1 MYAHLCGDLIAL
13 PVPRPMVYSYNFI
26 PMAGMNM
33 SQDRRSCLSYLA
45 EGTNMSNA
53 SFVSAN
59 ALRSAVIPSAHT
71 TNKPSTWHATKPAFY
86 AAFYA
91 GYEANGGSIE

>member
-1 MYAHLCGDLIAL
+1 
-13 PVPRPMVYSYNFI
+13 
-26 PMAGMNM
+26 MAGVKMT
-33 SQDRRSCLSYLA
+33 

-59 ALRSAVIPSAHT
+59 AMRSAVIPSAHT
-71 TNKPSTWHATKPAFY
+71 ANKPSTWHATKPAFY
-86 AAFYA
+86 AAFHA

>member
-1 MYAHLCGDLIAL
+1 M
-13 PVPRPMVYSYNFI
+13 F
-26 PMAGMNM
+26 
-33 SQDRRSCLSYLA
+33 
-45 EGTNMSNA
+45 NA

-71 TNKPSTWHATKPAFY
+71 TNKPSTWHTAKPAFY

>member
-1 MYAHLCGDLIAL
+1 MARTKLELIYLDLK
-13 PVPRPMVYSYNFI
+13 
-26 PMAGMNM
+26 
-33 SQDRRSCLSYLA
+33 RSKHW

-71 TNKPSTWHATKPAFY
+71 TNKPSTWHTAKPAFY

>member
-1 MYAHLCGDLIAL
+1 M
-13 PVPRPMVYSYNFI
+13 
-26 PMAGMNM
+26 
-33 SQDRRSCLSYLA
+33 

-59 ALRSAVIPSAHT
+59 AMRSAVIPSAHT
-71 TNKPSTWHATKPAFY
+71 TNTPSTWHATKPAFY

>member
-1 MYAHLCGDLIAL
+1 MARIELELI
-13 PVPRPMVYSYNFI
+13 
-26 PMAGMNM
+26 
-33 SQDRRSCLSYLA
+33 CLDFKNLSTRK
-45 EGTNMSNA
+45 GTNMSNA

-71 TNKPSTWHATKPAFY
+71 TNKPSTWHTAKPAFY

>member
-1 MYAHLCGDLIAL
+1 M
-13 PVPRPMVYSYNFI
+13 PVPQPMVYSYNFI
-26 PMAGMNM
+26 PMAGVKMT
-33 SQDRRSCLSYLA
+33 

-59 ALRSAVIPSAHT
+59 AMRSAVIPSAHT

>member
-1 MYAHLCGDLIAL
+1 MRGT
-13 PVPRPMVYSYNFI
+13 N
-26 PMAGMNM
+26 
-33 SQDRRSCLSYLA
+33 YLA
-45 EGTNMSNA
+45 STSTHALSLSLHPHGEDENEMKGTNMSNA

-59 ALRSAVIPSAHT
+59 ALSSAVIPSAHT
-71 TNKPSTWHATKPAFY
+71 TNKPSTWHSTKPAFY

>member
-1 MYAHLCGDLIAL
+1 MYAHLCGELITL
-13 PVPRPMVYSYNFI
+13 PVPQPMLYSYDFNF
-26 PMAGMNM
+26 MAELNT
-33 SQDRRSCLSYLA
+33 SQDRRSCSRYLA

-53 SFVSAN
+53 SFVSAD

>member
-1 MYAHLCGDLIAL
+1 MAKMKLELIYLHLKDLSIGKGA
-13 PVPRPMVYSYNFI
+13 
-26 PMAGMNM
+26 
-33 SQDRRSCLSYLA
+33 
-45 EGTNMSNA
+45 NMSNA

-91 GYEANGGSIE
+91 GYEATGGSIE